1 MLCSYDSI
9 NIGRFIYP
17 PALVGYME
25 ETTYMDIEPSWEDI
39 APMFCEWL
47 ENGTDEQKALARSEI
62 QKMAKA
68 AAFLRAEQKA
78 LGHNDGPQNQPDEE
92 PYPGYDCDMGEE
104 MAERETER
112 AWAAERERAAEYAT
126 YGDFY

>member
-62 QKMAKA
+62 QKMAVAAAHLRAQQKAEEKA
-68 AAFLRAEQKA
+68 AREEEEYADCIGEARAEA
-78 LGHNDGPQNQPDEE
+78 R
-92 PYPGYDCDMGEE
+92 
-104 MAERETER
+104 AERWYDSQREI
-112 AWAAERERAAEYAT
+112 AAERC
-126 YGDFY
+126 YGPDYDF

>member
-1 MLCSYDSI
+1 
-9 NIGRFIYP
+9 
-17 PALVGYME
+17 ME

-78 LGHNDGPQNQPDEE
+78 LGHNDGPQNQYEPSPDEDGWE
-92 PYPGYDCDMGEE
+92 EAFRLRHGYPEDDPIGDCEGEAR
-104 MAERETER
+104 MEREAER
-112 AWAAERERAAEYAT
+112 AWGAERERAAEYYD